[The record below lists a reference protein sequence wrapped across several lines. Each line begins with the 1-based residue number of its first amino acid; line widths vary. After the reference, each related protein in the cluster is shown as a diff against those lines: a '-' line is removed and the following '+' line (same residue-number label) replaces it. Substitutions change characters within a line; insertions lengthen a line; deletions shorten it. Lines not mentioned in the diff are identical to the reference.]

1 MATFEVNIPRL
12 KKVFLLHKFELFV
25 WHLLANIFQLLLAKS
40 REKINTVFSPINP
53 AQFGE

>member
-40 REKINTVFSPINP
+40 REKIDTVFSPINP